1 MMMMIFNIDDDDV
14 VASCLRG
21 VRYMINI
28 LVRPIIISNNNN
40 NIKYDYYINS
50 R

>member
-1 MMMMIFNIDDDDV
+1 MMMMIFNIIDDDDV
-14 VASCLRG
+14 VACLRG

-28 LVRPIIISNNNN
+28 LVRPIISNN
-40 NIKYDYYINS
+40 NIKNTTIINS

>member
-1 MMMMIFNIDDDDV
+1 MMIFNIDDDDV
-14 VASCLRG
+14 VACLRG

-40 NIKYDYYINS
+40 IKYDYY
-50 R
+50 

>member
-1 MMMMIFNIDDDDV
+1 MMMMIFNIIDDDDV
-14 VASCLRG
+14 VACLRG

-28 LVRPIIISNNNN
+28 LVRPIISNNN
-40 NIKYDYYINS
+40 NIKNTTIINS